1 MKRKALSAFLIAML
15 SGGVAFADT
24 EQTVYVN
31 GQETGGFVTS
41 LTFSGN
47 NVTMTFE
54 DETSLT
60 EDMSFVSIDLTYND
74 DTSGITE
81 VETADKQRNNRIYT
95 ISVYT
100 ISGQFVGT
108 SKENLPAGIYIVNGK
123 KFIKK

>member
-95 ISVYT
+95 IS
-100 ISGQFVGT
+100 GQFVGT
-108 SKENLPAGIYIVNGK
+108 SKENLPAGIYIANGK

>member
-60 EDMSFVSIDLTYND
+60 KDMSLVSIDLTYND

-95 ISVYT
+95 IS
-100 ISGQFVGT
+100 GQFVGT

>member
-41 LTFSGN
+41 LTFSSN

-95 ISVYT
+95 IS
-100 ISGQFVGT
+100 GQFVGT

>member
-60 EDMSFVSIDLTYND
+60 EDMSLVSIDLTYND

-95 ISVYT
+95 IS
-100 ISGQFVGT
+100 GQFVGT

-123 KFIKK
+123 KFIIK

>member
-60 EDMSFVSIDLTYND
+60 KDMSLVSIDLTYND

-81 VETADKQRNNRIYT
+81 VETTDELRNNRI
-95 ISVYT
+95 YT

>member
-24 EQTVYVN
+24 EQTVCVN

-95 ISVYT
+95 IS
-100 ISGQFVGT
+100 GQFVGT

>member
-54 DETSLT
+54 DKTSLT

-81 VETADKQRNNRIYT
+81 VETTDKQRNNRI
-95 ISVYT
+95 YT

>member
-54 DETSLT
+54 DRHSLT
-60 EDMSFVSIDLTYND
+60 EDMLLVSIDLTYND

-81 VETADKQRNNRIYT
+81 VETTDKQRNNRI
-95 ISVYT
+95 YT

>member
-81 VETADKQRNNRIYT
+81 IETADKQRNNRI
-95 ISVYT
+95 YT

>member
-15 SGGVAFADT
+15 PGGVAFADT
-24 EQTVYVN
+24 EQTVYAN

-54 DETSLT
+54 DRHSLT
-60 EDMSFVSIDLTYND
+60 EDMSLVSIDLTYND

-81 VETADKQRNNRIYT
+81 VETTDKQRNNRI
-95 ISVYT
+95 YT

>member
-54 DETSLT
+54 DRHSQT
-60 EDMSFVSIDLTYND
+60 EDMSLVSIDLTYND

-81 VETADKQRNNRIYT
+81 VETTDKQRNNRI
-95 ISVYT
+95 YT

>member
-54 DETSLT
+54 EETSLT
-60 EDMSFVSIDLTYND
+60 EDMSLVSIDLTYND

-95 ISVYT
+95 IS
-100 ISGQFVGT
+100 GQFVGT

>member
-47 NVTMTFE
+47 NVTMIFE
-54 DETSLT
+54 DRHSLT
-60 EDMSFVSIDLTYND
+60 EDMSLVSIDLTYND

-81 VETADKQRNNRIYT
+81 VETTDKQRNNRI
-95 ISVYT
+95 YT

>member
-95 ISVYT
+95 IS
-100 ISGQFVGT
+100 GQFVGT

-123 KFIKK
+123 KFIKSKSAL

>member
-54 DETSLT
+54 DETLLT

-95 ISVYT
+95 IS
-100 ISGQFVGT
+100 GQFVGT

>member
-60 EDMSFVSIDLTYND
+60 KDMSFVSIDLTYND

-95 ISVYT
+95 IS
-100 ISGQFVGT
+100 GQFVGT

>member
-60 EDMSFVSIDLTYND
+60 EDMSLVSIDLTYND

-81 VETADKQRNNRIYT
+81 VETTDELRNNRI
-95 ISVYT
+95 YT

>member
-81 VETADKQRNNRIYT
+81 VETTDKQRNNRI
-95 ISVYT
+95 YT

>member
-54 DETSLT
+54 DETPLT

-95 ISVYT
+95 IS
-100 ISGQFVGT
+100 GQFVGT
-108 SKENLPAGIYIVNGK
+108 SKENLPAGIYIANGK

>member
-31 GQETGGFVTS
+31 GLETGGFVTS

-95 ISVYT
+95 IS
-100 ISGQFVGT
+100 GQFVGT

>member
-54 DETSLT
+54 DEASQKLKLLT
-60 EDMSFVSIDLTYND
+60 NSAT
-74 DTSGITE
+74 
-81 VETADKQRNNRIYT
+81 TAYT
-95 ISVYT
+95 QLADS
-100 ISGQFVGT
+100 S
-108 SKENLPAGIYIVNGK
+108 
-123 KFIKK
+123 

>member
-95 ISVYT
+95 IS
-100 ISGQFVGT
+100 GQFVGT

-123 KFIKK
+123 KFINK

>member
-60 EDMSFVSIDLTYND
+60 EDMSLVSIDLTYND

-81 VETADKQRNNRIYT
+81 VETTDKQRNNRI
-95 ISVYT
+95 YT

>member
-24 EQTVYVN
+24 EQTVYAN

-95 ISVYT
+95 IS
-100 ISGQFVGT
+100 GQFVGT

>member
-31 GQETGGFVTS
+31 GQETGGFVTL

-54 DETSLT
+54 DETLQT
-60 EDMSFVSIDLTYND
+60 VDMSLVSIDLTYND

-81 VETADKQRNNRIYT
+81 VETTDKQRNNRI
-95 ISVYT
+95 YT

>member
-54 DETSLT
+54 DRHSLT
-60 EDMSFVSIDLTYND
+60 KDMSLVSIDLTYND

-81 VETADKQRNNRIYT
+81 VETTDKQRNNRI
-95 ISVYT
+95 YT

>member
-47 NVTMTFE
+47 NVTMIFE
-54 DETSLT
+54 DRHSLT
-60 EDMSFVSIDLTYND
+60 EDMSLVSIDLTYND

-95 ISVYT
+95 IS
-100 ISGQFVGT
+100 GQFVGT

>member
-54 DETSLT
+54 DETSQT

-95 ISVYT
+95 IS
-100 ISGQFVGT
+100 GQFVGT